1 MNTTIAAFK
10 SGKGKTLI
18 ILGLA
23 LMIGLLAAWAARS
36 YLGQRV
42 AEIEA
47 RAQVKTVGVVVAK
60 SDIASG
66 QILSSDNLAVRDIP
80 AEWLQSAAVT
90 PEQFDRVNGQTLAF
104 NLRPGEMLM
113 WPMLEQRRA
122 STFSARVANGRR
134 ALTLPVD
141 EINSISGMLEPE
153 DRIDLLIT
161 IDQAGKKFTAPL
173 MYQVRV
179 LATGQRAEQGAT
191 DGERR
196 MYSTVTLD
204 IAPGEAE
211 NLILAREVGKV
222 TALLRHPDDKAG
234 EVGQTLNVQA
244 FVEAPSTVG
253 DASTKAVRDIPVLY
267 GGKSEKYT
275 AAEVDLPST
284 VHKDIQRAVRDAIND
299 NAASAKPNQR
309 Q

>member
-1 MNTTIAAFK
+1 MNTTVAALK

-18 ILGLA
+18 VLGLA
-23 LMIGLLAAWAARS
+23 LVIGLLAAWAARA

-60 SDIASG
+60 SEIAPG
-66 QILSSDNLAVRDIP
+66 QPLSADNLAVRDIP

-122 STFSARVANGRR
+122 PTFSARVGNGRR
-134 ALTLPVD
+134 AITLPVD

-161 IDQAGKKFTAPL
+161 IDRAGKKFTAPL
-173 MYQVRV
+173 MHQVRV
-179 LATGQRAEQGAT
+179 LATGQRAEQGTAE
-191 DGERR
+191 GEQR

-204 IAPGEAE
+204 IAPDEAE
-211 NLILAREVGKV
+211 NLILAREVGKL

-234 EVGQTLNVQA
+234 VAGKTLNIQS
-244 FVEAPSTVG
+244 FVEAPATLT
-253 DASTKAVRDIPVLY
+253 DASAKTVRDIPVLY
-267 GGKSEKYT
+267 GGKSEKYSS
-275 AAEVDLPST
+275 AEVDLPSA
-284 VHKDIQRAVRDAIND
+284 VRKDIQSAVRDAMSD
-299 NAASAKPNQR
+299 STSAAKPVQR

>member
-1 MNTTIAAFK
+1 MNTTVAALK

-18 ILGLA
+18 VLGLA
-23 LMIGLLAAWAARS
+23 LGIGLLAAWVARS

-60 SDIASG
+60 ADITPG
-66 QILSSDNLAVRDIP
+66 QVLSADNLAVRDIP

-90 PEQFDRVNGQTLAF
+90 PEQFDRVNGQALAY
-104 NLRPGEMLM
+104 NVRSGEMLM

-122 STFSARVANGRR
+122 PTFSARVGSGRR

-141 EINSISGMLEPE
+141 EINSISGMLEPD

-161 IDQAGKKFTAPL
+161 IDRSGKKFTAPL
-173 MYQVRV
+173 MHQVRV
-179 LATGQRAEQGAT
+179 LATGQRAEQGAVE
-191 DGERR
+191 GEPR

-204 IAPGEAE
+204 IAPDEAE
-211 NLILAREVGKV
+211 NLILAREVGKL

-234 EVGQTLNVQA
+234 LAGKTLNVQN
-244 FVEAPSTVG
+244 FVEVPVAVAG
-253 DASTKAVRDIPVLY
+253 TKAERDIPVLY
-267 GGKSEKYT
+267 GGKSDKFSSE
-275 AAEVDLPST
+275 EVDLPST
-284 VHKDIQRAVRDAIND
+284 VRKDIQSAVREAISNGE
-299 NAASAKPNQR
+299 APAKSIQR